1 MGVRVIFGYK
11 TIINS
16 MYFSLRSFR
25 SVVVQALILFKLLT
39 HLFVHFSLRLF
50 FFSEIFF
57 RFSNQRMLL
66 CVY

>member
-39 HLFVHFSLRLF
+39 HFFVHFL
-50 FFSEIFF
+50 
-57 RFSNQRMLL
+57 
-66 CVY
+66 